1 MTLRDPD
8 AVVRELLPLVR
19 AFCAGEPCGV
29 ALGGSHAKGTAD
41 AHSDV
46 DVYLFAES
54 FLPAARRG
62 ELVAA
67 RLGDAAQ
74 PVSWGADDPFVEGGT
89 DFWLDGVRVECWLR
103 RASTMEA
110 TIADCLA
117 GRIRRE
123 YAVWTAMGYFNYVA
137 LADVRSMRIVHD
149 PAGMLARWKAQ
160 VAVYPE
166 PLRDAIIRR
175 FMAEAAFWPDNPHY
189 LSAIERGDVIYT
201 SAILQQVLHAS
212 IQAVFALNREY
223 FPGEKKLAEALETL
237 PVLPQRFAAVAEGLL
252 FPSSRLGVEEMRE
265 QRRALAS
272 RVGEL
277 RCLLTDCR
285 D

>member
-1 MTLRDPD
+1 MRDPD
-8 AVVRELLPLVR
+8 AIVRELLPLVR
-19 AFCAGEPCGV
+19 AFCVGEPCV

-54 FLPAARRG
+54 FLPAARRS

-89 DFWLDGVRVECWLR
+89 DFRLDGVRVECWLR
-103 RASTMEA
+103 RASTVQA

-123 YAVWTAMGYFNYVA
+123 YTVWTAMGYFNYVA
-137 LADVRSMRIVHD
+137 LSDVHSMRIIDD

-166 PLRDAIIRR
+166 PLRDAILSR

-201 SAILQQVLHAS
+201 SAIVQQVLHAL
-212 IQAVFALNREY
+212 IQVVFALNREY
-223 FPGEKKLAEALETL
+223 FPGEKQLAEALEALEALTVA
-237 PVLPQRFAAVAEGLL
+237 PARFAENVETLLCPGRAPNSAESREQARALTSLVADVRGLL
-252 FPSSRLGVEEMRE
+252 
-265 QRRALAS
+265 
-272 RVGEL
+272 
-277 RCLLTDCR
+277 
-285 D
+285 